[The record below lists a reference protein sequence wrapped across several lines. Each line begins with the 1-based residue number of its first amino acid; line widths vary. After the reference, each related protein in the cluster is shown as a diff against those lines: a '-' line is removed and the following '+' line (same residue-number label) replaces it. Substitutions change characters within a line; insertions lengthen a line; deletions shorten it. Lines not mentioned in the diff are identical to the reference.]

1 MPDLLTNAELAIL
14 GLVVERPRHGYEIEQ
29 VITER
34 GMRDWTEI
42 GFSSIYYVLGRLE
55 KAGLATS
62 SPAPAPGRGPARRV
76 HAATPAGFA
85 AWQAAAL
92 RALEVPNAVGRPFLL
107 GLGSLAGLR
116 SNAVVEALRAYAA
129 ALDDRRTAI
138 EARRAAVSPSP
149 WFVDALFDYGIHML
163 RAERTWVG
171 AFVDRIP
178 DDSEPPSPELEVHA
192 MPAATTPSPT
202 RQSRMKPF
210 IPEIAMLP
218 SRTMAV
224 ARTTG
229 DPGQVGPRVFPALY
243 GAVYG
248 LKFALKKVGV
258 EFKVEPPC
266 ARWFNGPDWRSVPR
280 EAWTAAW
287 AIPVPD
293 GTMDLVQKDPSTP
306 VAVET
311 WEYGEVAQV
320 LHVGAYADEEPT
332 ILALHAFIAE
342 QGLEIDGPHEEVY
355 LSRPGVANQKTIVR
369 YRVRRGT

>member
-1 MPDLLTNAELAIL
+1 MPHSLSNAELAIL
-14 GLVVERPRHGYEIEQ
+14 GLIVEQPRHGYEIER
-29 VITER
+29 VVAKR

-55 KAGLATS
+55 NAGLATS
-62 SPAPAPGRGPARRV
+62 STAPASRRGPVRRV

-85 AWQAAAL
+85 AWEAAAL
-92 RALEVPNAVGRPFLL
+92 RALAIPTVVGRPFLL

-116 SNAVVEALRAYAA
+116 SADVVEALDAYVA
-129 ALDDRRTAI
+129 ALDDRRIAI
-138 EARRAAVSPSP
+138 EERRAAISPAP
-149 WFVDALFDYGIHML
+149 WFVDAIFDYGLETL

-171 AFVDRIP
+171 TFIDRIP
-178 DDSEPPSPELEVHA
+178 DESEPRGTETEGPE
-192 MPAATTPSPT
+192 MPTAVAPAPA

-210 IPEIAMLP
+210 IPEVAVLP

-224 ARTTG
+224 ARTVG
-229 DPGQVGPRVFPALY
+229 DPSEVGPRVFPALY
-243 GAVYG
+243 GAVYA
-248 LKFALKKVGV
+248 LKSALKKAGV
-258 EFKVEPPC
+258 EFGIEPPC

-293 GTMDLVQKDPSTP
+293 GTRDLIQKDPSTP

-311 WEYGEVAQV
+311 WEYGTVAQV
-320 LHVGAYADEEPT
+320 LHVGTYADEEPT
-332 ILALHAFIAE
+332 IVALHAFIAE

-355 LSRPGVANQKTIVR
+355 LSRPGSANQKTIVR
-369 YRVRRGT
+369 YRVRRGA